1 MDFKFIEFFI
11 NKKYNQKVED
21 YFSISKS
28 VASSWRN
35 KNFPEK
41 RLHEFCYREKS
52 SNILELFKKLYN
64 L

>member
-1 MDFKFIEFFI
+1 MDFKFIEFYI
-11 NKKYNQKVED
+11 EKKYNQKVED
-21 YFSISKS
+21 YFNTVKS
-28 VASSWRN
+28 VVSNWRN

-52 SNILELFKKLYN
+52 SDILELFKNLYN